1 MNVSTL
7 SRPAAGMAIV
17 LLLGGAACWRP
28 VRAGEAIQTPAPPA
42 AAASAS
48 QDLAQRLRTYWFD
61 AARAGHVPMLREFL
75 ASGYALNQ
83 RDGKG
88 YTALILAA
96 YHGHADAVELLMKAG
111 ADACA
116 ADQRGNTALMGALFK
131 GEMRIAARLLDAP
144 CNPDQ
149 RNAAGQTAAMM
160 AALFGRAEL
169 LQRLK
174 ERGADLQ
181 AVDAAGNSAQS
192 LLEGEV
198 RLKR

>member
-1 MNVSTL
+1 
-7 SRPAAGMAIV
+7 
-17 LLLGGAACWRP
+17 
-28 VRAGEAIQTPAPPA
+28 
-42 AAASAS
+42 
-48 QDLAQRLRTYWFD
+48 
-61 AARAGHVPMLREFL
+61 
-75 ASGYALNQ
+75 
-83 RDGKG
+83 
-88 YTALILAA
+88 
-96 YHGHADAVELLMKAG
+96 MKAG

-116 ADQRGNTALMGALFK
+116 ADPRGNTALMGALFK

-169 LQRLK
+169 LQQLK

-192 LLEGEV
+192 LQEGEV

>member
-1 MNVSTL
+1 MNVSTWR
-7 SRPAAGMAIV
+7 RPAAGMAIV
-17 LLLGGAACWRP
+17 WLLGAACWQT
-28 VRAGEAIQTPAPPA
+28 VRAGEPMQTPASPA
-42 AAASAS
+42 AAASVP

-75 ASGYALNQ
+75 ASGYTLNL
-83 RDGKG
+83 RDEKG

-96 YHGHADAVELLMKAG
+96 YHGHAEAVDLLMKAG

-116 ADQRGNTALMGALFK
+116 ADLRGNTALMGALFK

-169 LQRLK
+169 LRQLK

-192 LLEGEV
+192 LLQGEV